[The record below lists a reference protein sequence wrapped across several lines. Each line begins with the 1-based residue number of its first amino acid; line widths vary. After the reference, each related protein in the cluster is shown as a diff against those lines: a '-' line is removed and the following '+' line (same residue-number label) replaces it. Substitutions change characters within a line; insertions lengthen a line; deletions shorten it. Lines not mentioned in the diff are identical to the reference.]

1 MGNFGY
7 GPGANM
13 MGAIGLYGTIT
24 WIVLIVFLVLG
35 SIYFWKEIN
44 KKK

>member
-1 MGNFGY
+1 MMGNY
-7 GPGANM
+7 GGM
-13 MGAIGLYGTIT
+13 MGGAGVLGLLT
-24 WIVLIVFLVLG
+24 WLVLLAFLVLG